1 MGGNRQ
7 KKSSSSS
14 FSVFNIFKSRR
25 PRRGDIDNY
34 DDEISSRKVRPYDDD
49 KGPWNAVPDP
59 RINTKASAFIA
70 NFHAARISE
79 SERQIY
85 QAGKA

>member
-14 FSVFNIFKSRR
+14 SFPVFTIFKSRR

-34 DDEISSRKVRPYDDD
+34 DDEISSHKVRPYDDD
-49 KGPWNAVPDP
+49 KASAFNAVPDP

-79 SERQIY
+79 SEC